1 MISVSEKRRKP
12 LLSFV
17 DSGALAL
24 LCVQVSCMR
33 HISKLSFS
41 QKLVTFINSTF
52 FCDVFTIFAWMSCL
66 LLSQGCIYPHIQ
78 CFSANNCVRKC
89 HHSNSSLVS
98 RTLNYKKTELFIA
111 SFQELVLGVKWPI
124 IYC

>member
-24 LCVQVSCMR
+24 LYVQVSCMR

-52 FCDVFTIFAWMSCL
+52 FVTFLQYLHGCLVYYSPRVVFTLIF
-66 LLSQGCIYPHIQ
+66 
-78 CFSANNCVRKC
+78 N
-89 HHSNSSLVS
+89 VS
-98 RTLNYKKTELFIA
+98 R
-111 SFQELVLGVKWPI
+111 PI
-124 IYC
+124 IV

>member
-41 QKLVTFINSTF
+41 EKLVTLINSRFFVTF
-52 FCDVFTIFAWMSCL
+52 FFTIFARSSCL

-78 CFSANNCVRKC
+78 CFSTNGCVRNVIIATVALC
-89 HHSNSSLVS
+89 P
-98 RTLNYKKTELFIA
+98 EL
-111 SFQELVLGVKWPI
+111 
-124 IYC
+124 